1 MGRPAKAADVMTE
14 SGSSHLTKSEIKARK
29 DAEKASLSG
38 VKLRERREV
47 KLNPIA
53 HAEFIRV
60 TKLLNRVGRR
70 DALFEPI
77 INRYCMIQA
86 ECAAFEAMRAGFEA
100 DLDALREDV
109 ELDGTEKCRL
119 KVKMQDAILAADK
132 QLQQKRKMLFDIERE
147 CGMTVS
153 SAVRIVPKV
162 APQQSNPLLE
172 ALSEETPQQA
182 IPQQEAAGGG

>member
-1 MGRPAKAADVMTE
+1 MGRPAKAVDVMTE
-14 SGSSHLTKSEIKARK
+14 SGSSHLTKGEIKARK

-38 VKLRERREV
+38 VTLRERAEV
-47 KLNPIA
+47 RVNPIA
-53 HAEFIRV
+53 HAEFLRV
-60 TKLLNRVGRR
+60 TRLLDKVGRR

-86 ECAAFEAMRAGFEA
+86 ECAAYEAMRAGFDA
-100 DLDALREDV
+100 DLEALREDV
-109 ELDGTEKCRL
+109 QLDSTEKCRL
-119 KVKMQDAILAADK
+119 KAKMQDAILAADK

-172 ALSEETPQQA
+172 ALSEEPQQTV
-182 IPQQEAAGGG
+182 PQQEAAGGG

>member
-38 VKLRERREV
+38 VKLQERAEV

-53 HAEFIRV
+53 HKEFGRV
-60 TKLLNRVGRR
+60 TKLLDKVGRR

-86 ECAAFEAMRAGFEA
+86 ECAAFEQLRAGFES
-100 DLDALREDV
+100 DLAALREDT
-109 ELDGTEKCRL
+109 ELDGAEKCRL
-119 KVKMQDAILAADK
+119 KAKMQDAILAADK

-172 ALSEETPQQA
+172 ALSEDPPQLA
-182 IPQQEAAGGG
+182 NSQQEAGSGG